1 MIDLPREMN
10 ALERILLDRIK
21 TQGPLTIAD
30 YMTECLLHPT
40 LGYYTTRDPIGA
52 AGDFIT
58 APEISQMFGEMIGLC
73 LAQAWLD
80 QGAPARFALAELGP
94 GRGTLMADILR
105 VTRKVPG
112 FHAAAQVHLV
122 EASPRMRDRQ
132 AGTLAGMMP
141 DDRITWHDGVDALPQ
156 MPLYLVANE
165 FFDALPIRQFFRT
178 ADGFSEMVV
187 STMMNQLVIGL
198 VPAPGHPVLEARL
211 ADTRENDIVEIC
223 AAAPVIA
230 QQIGQRIADHG
241 GVALID
247 DYGDWRSMGD
257 TLQAMGRQTYASP
270 FENPGEVD
278 LTAHV
283 DFEALLAD
291 IPCAHSRL
299 TTQGVFLERLGITSR
314 AQALAER
321 LTGTALDDH
330 IAAHRRLTHPREM
343 GTLFKVVALFPQG
356 ASPPPGLDA

>member
-1 MIDLPREMN
+1 MIDKPHETN
-10 ALERILLDRIK
+10 ALGRILLDRIR
-21 TQGPLTIAD
+21 TQGPLTIAQ
-30 YMTECLLHPT
+30 YMAECLLHPT
-40 LGYYTTRDPIGA
+40 LGYYTTRDPLGA
-52 AGDFIT
+52 SGDFIT

-80 QGAPARFALAELGP
+80 QGQPTPFALAELGP

-112 FHAAAQVHLV
+112 FHDAAHVHLV
-122 EASPRMRDRQ
+122 EASDRMRDSQ
-132 AGTLAGMMP
+132 ARTLAGLAP
-141 DDRITWHDGVDALPQ
+141 KDRITWHDGVDSLPQ

-165 FFDALPIRQFFRT
+165 FFDALPIRQFLRT
-178 ADGFSEMVV
+178 DAGFSEMVV
-187 STMMNQLVIGL
+187 STTMDQLVVGL
-198 VPAPGHPVLEARL
+198 VPAPANPALQARL
-211 ADTRENDIVEIC
+211 ADTRANDIVEIC

-241 GVALID
+241 GLALID
-247 DYGDWRSMGD
+247 DYGDWRSLGD

-270 FENPGEVD
+270 FDKPGEVD

-291 IPCAHSRL
+291 VPCAHSRL
-299 TTQGVFLERLGITSR
+299 TTQGVFLERLGITPR

-321 LTGTALDDH
+321 LTGAALDDH
-330 IAAHRRLTHPREM
+330 IAAHRRLTHPGEM
-343 GTLFKVVALFPQG
+343 GTLFKVVALFPKG
-356 ASPPPGLDA
+356 APPPPGLDA